1 LGLHLQ
7 TEIGKLKSKLLM
19 LSAMVESNLS
29 KAVQAVLNGDHDL
42 AQKVIKL
49 DEDVDMKEIDVE
61 EECLKILALHQPV
74 AIDLRFVISALK
86 INNDLERIGDLTSNI
101 AYRSMHMSK
110 QTVQDMPFDFEDMAK
125 KTRLMLQK
133 ALNALVNMDVALAH
147 EVCRDDDEIDK
158 INRATFKV
166 TRLKIKENP
175 EMVEY
180 YLNWRSISKHLER
193 IADYATNISEDII
206 YMIDGVIV
214 RHSYGE
220 IESDSS
226 VIATKD

>member
-1 LGLHLQ
+1 MGVHLH
-7 TEIGKLKSKLLM
+7 TELNKLKKKLLL
-19 LSAMVESNLS
+19 LSALVESNLS
-29 KAVQAVLNGDHDL
+29 RAVEAVLNVDHQL
-42 AQKVIKL
+42 ARKVIAA
-49 DEDVDMKEIDVE
+49 DEDVDFQEIEVE

-74 AIDLRFVISALK
+74 ATDLRFVISALK

-101 AYRSMHMSK
+101 AHRSMNIK
-110 QTVQDMPFDFEDMAK
+110 GTDVQDIPFDFKDMAL
-125 KTRLMLQK
+125 KTKLMLN
-133 ALNALVNMDVALAH
+133 NALQALINMDVQLAH
-147 EVCRDDDEIDK
+147 QVCRADDEIDK
-158 INRATFKV
+158 INRETFHI
-166 TRLKIKENP
+166 TREKIKEFP
-175 EMVEY
+175 DRVEY

-226 VIATKD
+226 LN

>member
-1 LGLHLQ
+1 MGLHLQ
-7 TEIGKLKSKLLM
+7 TEIGKLKTKLLM
-19 LSAMVESNLS
+19 LSAMVEANLS
-29 KAVQAVLNGDHDL
+29 KAVQAVLTGDHEL

-110 QTVQDMPFDFEDMAK
+110 ETVQDMPFDFEDMAS
-125 KTRLMLQK
+125 KTRQMLQK
-133 ALNALVNMDVALAH
+133 AINSLVNMDVALAH
-147 EVCRDDDEIDK
+147 EVCRDDDEIDQ
-158 INRATFKV
+158 INRNTFKI
-166 TRLKIKENP
+166 TRAKIKENP
-175 EMVEY
+175 EKVEY

-193 IADYATNISEDII
+193 IGDYATNISEDII
-206 YMIDGVIV
+206 YMIEGVIV

-220 IESDSS
+220 IESDSE
-226 VIATKD
+226 VITKD